1 MYIVD
6 GIAYAG
12 ERTKPLKVSGVRP
25 MADYKLWVRFS
36 NGEVRIADF
45 EPLLKTPAFAPLA
58 NMETFRAV
66 YIDYGIPVWMDGDID
81 IGPDFLYENSVPQNP
96 ASA

>member
-12 ERTKPLKVSGVRP
+12 EQIKPLKVCGVRP
-25 MADYKLWVRFS
+25 MANYTLWVRFS
-36 NGEVRIADF
+36 NGEVRIADIK
-45 EPLLKTPAFAPLA
+45 PLLKTPAFAPLA
-58 NMETFRAV
+58 DVELFNSV
-66 YIDYGIPVWMDGDID
+66 YIDYGIPVWMDGAID
-81 IGPDFLYENSVPQNP
+81 IGSEYLYENSVPQDA